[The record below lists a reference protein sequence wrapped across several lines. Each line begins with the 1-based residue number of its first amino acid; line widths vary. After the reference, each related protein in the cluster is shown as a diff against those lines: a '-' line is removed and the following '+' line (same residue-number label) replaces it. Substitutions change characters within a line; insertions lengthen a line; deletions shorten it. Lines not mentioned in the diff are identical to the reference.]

1 MKRSI
6 LFLAVVS
13 TFFLHS
19 VNAEYLVKIPLESS
33 LFAKVVEP
41 PIEDDEPILLATE
54 NWTIDENIQPWL
66 SGNPNGIPQI
76 VQSKNFS
83 GVIPDIQISIPYDD
97 KIDRTTKIKV
107 NGLVCSPEK
116 TYYDQHGVNVIFFWC
131 QNTIMIPFDTPVG
144 ASVKAEFYDK

>member
-1 MKRSI
+1 MKKSI
-6 LFLAVVS
+6 LFFAVAS

-19 VNAEYLVKIPLESS
+19 VNAEYLVKIPLETG
-33 LFAKVVEP
+33 LFAKVKQTPV
-41 PIEDDEPILLATE
+41 EDDEPKLLATQS
-54 NWTIDENIQPWL
+54 WTIDENLVTWL
-66 SGNPNGIPQI
+66 SGNPWGLPQI

-83 GVIPDIQISIPYDD
+83 DVVSDIQISIPYDD

-116 TYYDQHGVNVIFFWC
+116 TYYDQYGMNVIFFWC